1 MCLLVL
7 YVFGGETGGIL
18 GNLNDRTCKFL
29 EKLNPVTTCRITI
42 FEACSVKNLCL
53 HLRCSEGRALFS
65 FSVQLTYVLWI
76 HKKRLREK
84 QREKKIDTFI
94 LSPDARQGH
103 LY

>member
-1 MCLLVL
+1 MCLFVL

-29 EKLNPVTTCRITI
+29 EKLNLVITCRITI
-42 FEACSVKNLCL
+42 FEACSVKSLCL
-53 HLRCSEGRALFS
+53 HLRCSEARALFS

-84 QREKKIDTFI
+84 QSEREED
-94 LSPDARQGH
+94 
-103 LY
+103 